1 MKDYKEILEVFYYKV
16 QELMIKKG
24 IAYAFEGML
33 GCIVINRCH
42 LLKHRPMLDYQAT
55 KQREKELLAAGK
67 KFIIKKKLNGVHV
80 MVLNIKLKIN
90 EYLEKMNIVMKYL

>member
-42 LLKHRPMLDYQAT
+42 L
-55 KQREKELLAAGK
+55 
-67 KFIIKKKLNGVHV
+67 
-80 MVLNIKLKIN
+80 
-90 EYLEKMNIVMKYL
+90 